1 MKHIFLN
8 WKTNRFLLH
17 FPKKS
22 NQTIY
27 YWSKNIDF
35 LFHLSKNTQN
45 KKHYTT
51 LYPKSKISREK
62 KFSSDYLQTCIYK
75 KKKVKQLEK
84 QTSKASILR
93 SILSSSQLTKYK
105 YSSPFQTRTR
115 LDNYSNRLSSIRP
128 SRCMSAP
135 LLFVSLTTHSFPID
149 NTFAPDL
156 LVKRKHTRSK
166 QNTKGSKN
174 V

>member
-17 FPKKS
+17 FSKKS
-22 NQTIY
+22 NQTIHY
-27 YWSKNIDF
+27 RSKNIDF

-45 KKHYTT
+45 KKHYIQN
-51 LYPKSKISREK
+51 LKSRVKRNSRV
-62 KFSSDYLQTCIYK
+62 TIYRRAFTK

-115 LDNYSNRLSSIRP
+115 LDNYSNRRQSIRP